1 MNYTTHYTFLIERA
15 KGRTIHGYKETH
27 HIIPKCLGGTNDTA
41 NLVDLTAR
49 EHYIAHILLAKIHG
63 GTLWHAVNLMGRL
76 KKYSN
81 RHYEKARIEHSKL
94 LSEQNRRT
102 KTKPKEMRHYKC
114 TNCNADLEYTEFCH
128 HPAKEHYYCNAR
140 CRGTY
145 IFQFRDKPI
154 GNIRTKA
161 DGRTSW
167 NKGKSVTGFGNVN
180 THPTNPMKNPK
191 FVTKMIESRT
201 KNKSKTGF
209 AVTDNP
215 MKDPV
220 KVQKMLETRRIN
232 KEMKK

>member
-1 MNYTTHYTFLIERA
+1 MNYSAHYSLLIERA
-15 KGRTIHGYKETH
+15 KLRTTTGYKEAH
-27 HIIPKCLGGTNDTA
+27 HIIPKCLGGTDNPS

-102 KTKPKEMRHYKC
+102 KTKPKEIRHYKC

-128 HPAKEHYYCNAR
+128 HPSKEHYYCNAR
-140 CRGTY
+140 CRNTY

-154 GNIRTKA
+154 GNTRTKA

-167 NKGKSVTGFGNVN
+167 NKGLPNPIAAKNGKKSAAKQSATVKGRTRLYREDGSW
-180 THPTNPMKNPK
+180 TWQYPK
-191 FVTKMIESRT
+191 K
-201 KNKSKTGF
+201 
-209 AVTDNP
+209 
-215 MKDPV
+215 
-220 KVQKMLETRRIN
+220 
-232 KEMKK
+232 